1 MNGTVKFKY
10 EPANTFEIK
19 AGRLWTACIL
29 GLICA
34 FLFRKIWP
42 MLLFLTL
49 SQITTIRNSLP
60 RLFFPEIIKK
70 LDKVANAGRLTDR
83 DNFDKLKKYSN
94 SVIFEYYQ
102 TPNLLEITVFANGI
116 SHSDNVSDLTR
127 RFGEVFGIT
136 PYVSK
141 RTAESIT
148 YHFPISGFKNETINE
163 DEF

>member
-1 MNGTVKFKY
+1 MNGTVKFRY

-19 AGRLWTACIL
+19 AGRLWIACIL

-34 FLFRKIWP
+34 FLFHKTWP

-60 RLFFPEIIKK
+60 RLFYPEIIKK
-70 LDKVANAGRLTDR
+70 LDKIANAGRLTDQN
-83 DNFDKLKKYSN
+83 NFDNIKRYSN

-102 TPNLLEITVFANGI
+102 AQNLLEITVYANGI
-116 SHSDNVSDLTR
+116 THSDNVSKLTQ
-127 RFGEVFGIT
+127 RFGEVFGVT

-148 YHFPISGFKNETINE
+148 YHFPKSGFRNETINE